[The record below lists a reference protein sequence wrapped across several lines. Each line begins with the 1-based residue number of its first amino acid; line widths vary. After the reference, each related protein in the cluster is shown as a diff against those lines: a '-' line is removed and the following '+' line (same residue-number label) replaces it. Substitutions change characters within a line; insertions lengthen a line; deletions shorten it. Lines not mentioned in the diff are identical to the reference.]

1 MVNWKSKKTGDFL
14 LLANA
19 VVLVLLVNLV
29 ATRYFFRADL
39 TEEKR
44 YSIKPQTKDILRVL
58 EDDVYIEVY
67 LEGELNAGFRRFQ
80 KNIRETLDEFRVYA
94 PGKIHVTFTDPQA
107 AGSKQAQSEFMTDL
121 AQRGIQPTNVVDT
134 RDGQR
139 VEKIIFP
146 GAVIASGGME
156 TGVMLLKGS
165 TARTSDE
172 RINQSIETI
181 EYELINALYTL
192 TNTDRK
198 RIGFL
203 SGHGEADSLQV
214 VSLYRDLGQ
223 VYEVE
228 RGVNLVTTPSLETY
242 DALIM
247 VRPVMAYTEQEKYR
261 LDQYIMQGGK
271 VMFLIDRLNARMD
284 SASAEGYLALPYP
297 ENLDDQLFKYGVR
310 INPDL
315 VQDLQSAR
323 YPIVTGQTGG
333 KPQMQMMEWPFFPL
347 INRYADHPI
356 TRNLDAI
363 VTRFVSS
370 IDTVK
375 APGVKKTPLLFTSA
389 QTRTVVAPVNISA
402 NALRQGVRPE
412 DFSKDGVPVG
422 YLLEGTFTSLYKNR
436 FLPSGETKETFRDQ
450 SAPTRLV
457 VLADADLAMNEV
469 NPRSHQP
476 QPLGF
481 YPFTNYIFA
490 NRDLLM
496 NAVAY
501 MVDEQG
507 LIQARSKQIK
517 IRPLDREKVKQERVT
532 WQILNLVLP
541 LVLLTIFGVV
551 RMYWR
556 KKKFAR
562 FG

>member
-1 MVNWKSKKTGDFL
+1 MVNWKSRKTGDFL

-29 ATRYFFRADL
+29 ASRYFFRVDL

-44 YSIKPQTKDILRVL
+44 YSIKPQTKAILRAL

-80 KNIRETLDEFRVYA
+80 KTIRETLDEFRVYA
-94 PGKIHVTFTDPQA
+94 PGKLHITFTNPQA
-107 AGSKQAQSEFMTDL
+107 AGSEKAQSEFMADL
-121 AQRGIQPTNVVDT
+121 AQRGIQPTNVIDT

-146 GAVIASGGME
+146 GAVIAAGGME

-172 RINQSIETI
+172 RINQSIETV
-181 EYELINALYTL
+181 EYELIHALYTL

-203 SGHGEADSLQV
+203 RGHGEADSMQV

-228 RGVNLVTTPSLETY
+228 RGVSLATTPSPETY
-242 DALIM
+242 DALVM
-247 VRPVMAYTEQEKYR
+247 VRPVTAFSEQEKYR

-271 VMFLIDRLNARMD
+271 VLFLIDRLNARMD
-284 SASAEGYLALPYP
+284 SAAVAGYLALPYA

-315 VQDLQSAR
+315 VQDLQAAQ
-323 YPIVTGQTGG
+323 YPIVTGQAGG

-356 TRNLDAI
+356 TRNLDA
-363 VTRFVSS
+363 VVARFISS

-389 QTRTVVAPVNISA
+389 QTRTVMAPVNISA
-402 NALRQGVRPE
+402 NALRQDVRPE

-422 YLLEGTFTSLYKNR
+422 YLLEGSFTSLYKNR
-436 FLPSGETKETFRDQ
+436 FLPDGETKETFRDH
-450 SAPTRLV
+450 SVPTRLV
-457 VLADADLAMNEV
+457 VLADADLAINEV
-469 NPRSHQP
+469 NQRNHQP

-501 MVDEQG
+501 LVDEQG

-532 WQILNLVLP
+532 WQFLNLVVP

>member
-1 MVNWKSKKTGDFL
+1 MVNWKSRKTGDFL
-14 LLANA
+14 MLANT

-29 ATRYFFRADL
+29 ASRYFFRVDL

-44 YSIKPQTKDILRVL
+44 YSIKPQTKAILHNL

-80 KNIRETLDEFRVYA
+80 KTIRETLDEFRAYA

-107 AGSKQAQSEFMTDL
+107 AGSKQAQSEFMADL

-146 GAVIASGGME
+146 GAIIASGGME

-172 RINQSIETI
+172 RINQSIETV

-203 SGHGEADSLQV
+203 RGHGEADSLQV
-214 VSLYRDLGQ
+214 ISLYRDLGQ
-223 VYEVE
+223 VYDVA
-228 RGVNLVTTPSLETY
+228 RGIDLLTTPSLETY
-242 DALIM
+242 DALVM
-247 VRPVMAYTEQEKYR
+247 VRPVTAFTEQEKYR

-284 SASAEGYLALPYP
+284 SASAEGYLALPYA

-315 VQDLQSAR
+315 IQDLQAAR

-356 TRNLDAI
+356 TRNLDA
-363 VTRFVSS
+363 VVMRFVGS

-375 APGVKKTPLLFTSA
+375 APGVKKTPLMFTSA
-389 QTRTVVAPVNISA
+389 QTRIVMAPVNISA
-402 NALRQGVRPE
+402 NALRQDVRPE

-422 YLLEGTFTSLYKNR
+422 YLLEGSFTSVYKNR
-436 FLPSGETKETFRDQ
+436 FLPNGEAKETYRDH
-450 SAPTRLV
+450 STPTRLV
-457 VLADADLAMNEV
+457 VLADADLAINEV
-469 NPRSHQP
+469 NPRTHQP

-481 YPFTNYIFA
+481 YPFTNYVFA

-496 NAVAY
+496 NAIAY
-501 MVDEQG
+501 LVDEQG

-532 WQILNLVLP
+532 WQVLNLVVP
-541 LVLLTIFGVV
+541 LVLLAIFGVV